1 MCAVPGVRARP
12 RRVAHPVGRRLGA
25 ARGNMVDVRRSIER
39 GIIVTTQLSKAAV
52 VPGPAGHPLLGML
65 PALRRDLLG
74 TILDGF
80 HTYGDVVAY
89 HVGLPQGPRA
99 VSMDVVNVHHPDGIH
114 QVLTTPQVFS
124 RRASAYEIL
133 REFIGE
139 GLLTSDG
146 DRWLRQRRTLQPLFT
161 PRRVA
166 RYTELMTEEAARVA
180 DDMALTTG
188 SVVDLYQVMQRYT
201 MRVVGRALFGDDI
214 DEVVPRLQELMP
226 ILGDLALARALQVVK
241 LPLSWPTPRAR
252 RIGQVRA
259 SQYEIVDRI
268 IADRQGRAVGEGKE
282 DLLSRLFAAEDPETG
297 QALSIEEIRDQVLV
311 FLLAGHETTSAGLA
325 FTMHLLGRHPDVQE
339 RVAAEAA
346 TGDGELVRAAVLEGM
361 RLYPPVYSMERM
373 SETDVVVSGHRI
385 PANTKV
391 VLAPWVTHRHPE
403 FWPDPERFEPD
414 RFLGRQE
421 RPRYAYFPFGGGP
434 RSCIGEHF
442 ALLEMTVLLSALL
455 ARYRVDTRDER
466 LELVPMVTL
475 RPAGAVRA
483 TLTVR

>member
-1 MCAVPGVRARP
+1 M
-12 RRVAHPVGRRLGA
+12 
-25 ARGNMVDVRRSIER
+25 
-39 GIIVTTQLSKAAV
+39 SKAIA

-65 PALRRDLLG
+65 PALRHDLLG
-74 TILDGF
+74 SILDGF

-89 HVGLPQGPRA
+89 HVGLPRGPRA
-99 VSMDVVNVHHPDGIH
+99 VSVDVVNVHHPDGIR

-166 RYTELMTEEAARVA
+166 RYTELMAEEAARVV
-180 DDMALTTG
+180 DDMAVTTG

-241 LPLSWPTPRAR
+241 LPLSWPTPRSR
-252 RIGQVRA
+252 RITQVRA
-259 SQYEIVDRI
+259 TQYEIIDRI
-268 IADRQGRAVGEGKE
+268 IAARQRMGGEENE
-282 DLLSRLFAAEDPETG
+282 DLLSRLSAAEDPETG
-297 QALSIEEIRDQVLV
+297 QALSMEEIRDQMLV

-325 FTMHLLGRHPDVQE
+325 FTMHLLGQHPEVQE
-339 RVAAEAA
+339 RVVAGIG
-346 TGDGELVRAAVLEGM
+346 TGDEELVRAAAMEGM

-373 SETDVVVSGHRI
+373 AESDVVVSGYRI

-391 VLAPWVTHRHPE
+391 VVAPWVTHRHPE

-414 RFLGRQE
+414 RFLGQQE

-466 LELVPMVTL
+466 LEVVPMVTL

>member
-1 MCAVPGVRARP
+1 M
-12 RRVAHPVGRRLGA
+12 
-25 ARGNMVDVRRSIER
+25 
-39 GIIVTTQLSKAAV
+39 TTQVSRAAT
-52 VPGPAGHPLLGML
+52 VPGPTGHPLLGML
-65 PALRRDLLG
+65 PALRDDLLG
-74 TILDGF
+74 SILNGF
-80 HTYGDVVAY
+80 HEHGDVVAY
-89 HVGLPQGPRA
+89 HVGLPRGPRA
-99 VSMDVVNVHHPDGIH
+99 VSADVVNVHHPDGIH

-139 GLLTSDG
+139 GLLTSEG

-161 PRRVA
+161 PHRVG
-166 RYTELMTEEAARVA
+166 RYVELMADEAARVV

-188 SVVDLYQVMQRYT
+188 SVVDLYQLTQRYA

-214 DEVVPRLQELMP
+214 DDVVPRLQELMP

-241 LPLSWPTPRAR
+241 LPLSWPTPRSR
-252 RIGQVRA
+252 RIAGVRA
-259 SQYEIVDRI
+259 TQYEIVDRI
-268 IADRQGRAVGEGKE
+268 IAERQSRTGGDEHE
-282 DLLSRLFAAEDPETG
+282 DMLGRLFAARDPETG
-297 QALSIEEIRDQVLV
+297 QALSVADIRDQVLV

-325 FTMHLLGRHPDVQE
+325 FTMHLLGRHPEVQE
-339 RVAAEAA
+339 RVAAESG
-346 TGDGELVRAAVLEGM
+346 TGNSELVRAAVMEGM

-373 SETDVVVSGHRI
+373 SESDITISGYRI

-391 VLAPWVTHRHPE
+391 IVAPWVTHRHPQ
-403 FWPDPERFEPD
+403 FWPDPERFDPD

-455 ARYRVDTRDER
+455 ARYRIDTRAER
-466 LELVPMVTL
+466 LAVVPRVTL
-475 RPAGAVRA
+475 RPAGEVRA

>member
-1 MCAVPGVRARP
+1 M
-12 RRVAHPVGRRLGA
+12 
-25 ARGNMVDVRRSIER
+25 
-39 GIIVTTQLSKAAV
+39 TTQLSKAAA
-52 VPGPAGHPLLGML
+52 VPGPTGHPLLGML
-65 PALRRDLLG
+65 PALRDDLLG
-74 TILDGF
+74 AILDGF
-80 HTYGDVVAY
+80 HQHGDVVAY
-89 HVGLPQGPRA
+89 HVGLPRGPRA
-99 VSMDVVNVHHPDGIH
+99 VSVDVINVHHPDGIH

-139 GLLTSDG
+139 GLLTSEG
-146 DRWLRQRRTLQPLFT
+146 DRWRRQRRTLQPLFT

-166 RYTELMTEEAARVA
+166 RYTELMADEAARVVDELA
-180 DDMALTTG
+180 VTAG

-259 SQYEIVDRI
+259 TQYEIVDRI
-268 IADRQGRAVGEGKE
+268 IADRQGRAGGAENE
-282 DLLSRLFAAEDPETG
+282 DLLGRLFAAEDPETG

-325 FTMHLLGRHPDVQE
+325 FTMHLLGRHPEVQE
-339 RVAAEAA
+339 RVVAAIG
-346 TGDGELVRAAVLEGM
+346 TGDEELVRAAVMEGM

-373 SETDVVVSGHRI
+373 SESDVVVSGYRI

-391 VLAPWVTHRHPE
+391 VITPWVTHRHPE

-421 RPRYAYFPFGGGP
+421 RPRYAYFPFGGGS

-442 ALLEMTVLLSALL
+442 ALLEMTALLSALL

-466 LELVPMVTL
+466 LAVVPRVTL
-475 RPAGAVRA
+475 RPAGPVRA
-483 TLTVR
+483 TLTLR

>member
-1 MCAVPGVRARP
+1 M
-12 RRVAHPVGRRLGA
+12 
-25 ARGNMVDVRRSIER
+25 
-39 GIIVTTQLSKAAV
+39 TTQLSKAIA

-65 PALRRDLLG
+65 PALRHDLLG
-74 TILDGF
+74 SILDGF

-89 HVGLPQGPRA
+89 HVGLPRGPRA
-99 VSMDVVNVHHPDGIH
+99 VSVDVVNVHHPDGIH
-114 QVLTTPQVFS
+114 QVLTTPQVFT

-133 REFIGE
+133 REFIGV

-161 PRRVA
+161 PRRVT
-166 RYTELMTEEAARVA
+166 RYTELMAEEAARVV
-180 DDMALTTG
+180 DDMAVTTG

-226 ILGDLALARALQVVK
+226 VLGDLALARALQVVK
-241 LPLSWPTPRAR
+241 LPLSWPTPRSR
-252 RIGQVRA
+252 RINQVRA
-259 SQYEIVDRI
+259 TQYEIIDGI
-268 IADRQGRAVGEGKE
+268 IAARQRSGVDENGDMLG
-282 DLLSRLFAAEDPETG
+282 LLSAAEDPETG
-297 QALSIEEIRDQVLV
+297 QALSMEEIRDQMLV

-325 FTMHLLGRHPDVQE
+325 FTMHLLGRHPEVQE
-339 RVAAEAA
+339 RVAAGIGA
-346 TGDGELVRAAVLEGM
+346 GDEELVRAAAMEGM

-373 SETDVVVSGHRI
+373 AESDVVVSGYRI

-391 VLAPWVTHRHPE
+391 VVAPWVTHRHPE

-455 ARYRVDTRDER
+455 ARYRVDTPDER
-466 LELVPMVTL
+466 LEVVPMVTL

>member
-1 MCAVPGVRARP
+1 M
-12 RRVAHPVGRRLGA
+12 
-25 ARGNMVDVRRSIER
+25 
-39 GIIVTTQLSKAAV
+39 TTQLSKATA
-52 VPGPAGHPLLGML
+52 VPGPTGHPLLGML
-65 PALRRDLLG
+65 PELRHDLLG
-74 TILDGF
+74 SILNGF
-80 HTYGDVVAY
+80 HRYGDVVAY
-89 HVGLPQGPRA
+89 HVGLPRGPRA
-99 VSMDVVNVHHPDGIH
+99 VSVDVVNVHHPEGIH

-146 DRWLRQRRTLQPLFT
+146 DRWLHQRRTLQPLFT

-166 RYTELMTEEAARVA
+166 RYTELMAEEAARVV
-180 DDMALTTG
+180 DDMAVTAG

-241 LPLSWPTPRAR
+241 LPLSWPTPRSR
-252 RIGQVRA
+252 RITQVRA
-259 SQYEIVDRI
+259 TQYDIIDRI
-268 IADRQGRAVGEGKE
+268 IAARQRTGGEETE
-282 DLLSRLFAAEDPETG
+282 DMLSRLFAAKDPETG
-297 QALSIEEIRDQVLV
+297 QTLSMEEIRDQMLV

-325 FTMHLLGRHPDVQE
+325 FTMHLLGQHQEVQE
-339 RVAAEAA
+339 RVAAAA
-346 TGDGELVRAAVLEGM
+346 GTGDQELVRAAIMEGM

-373 SETDVVVSGHRI
+373 AETDVVVSGHRI

-391 VLAPWVTHRHPE
+391 VVAPWVTHRHPE

-414 RFLGRQE
+414 RFLGQQD

-455 ARYRVDTRDER
+455 TRYRVDTRGER
-466 LELVPMVTL
+466 LEVVPMVTL

>member
-1 MCAVPGVRARP
+1 M
-12 RRVAHPVGRRLGA
+12 
-25 ARGNMVDVRRSIER
+25 
-39 GIIVTTQLSKAAV
+39 TTQLSKAIA

-65 PALRRDLLG
+65 PALRHDLLG
-74 TILDGF
+74 SILDGF

-89 HVGLPQGPRA
+89 HVGLPRGPRA
-99 VSMDVVNVHHPDGIH
+99 VSVDVVNVHHPDGIH

-166 RYTELMTEEAARVA
+166 RYTELMADEAARVV
-180 DDMALTTG
+180 DDMAVTTG

-241 LPLSWPTPRAR
+241 LPLSWPTPRSR
-252 RIGQVRA
+252 RIMQVRA
-259 SQYEIVDRI
+259 TQYEIIDGI
-268 IADRQGRAVGEGKE
+268 IAVRQRSGGEENE
-282 DLLSRLFAAEDPETG
+282 DMLSRLFAAEDPETG
-297 QALSIEEIRDQVLV
+297 QALSMEEIRDQMLV

-325 FTMHLLGRHPDVQE
+325 FTMHLLGRHPEVQE
-339 RVAAEAA
+339 RVVAGIG
-346 TGDGELVRAAVLEGM
+346 TGDDELVRAAAMEGM

-373 SETDVVVSGHRI
+373 TETDVVVSGHRI

-391 VLAPWVTHRHPE
+391 VVAPWVTHRHPE

-414 RFLGRQE
+414 RFLGQQE

-455 ARYRVDTRDER
+455 ARYRVDTSDER
-466 LELVPMVTL
+466 LEVVPMVTL
-475 RPAGAVRA
+475 RPADAVRV